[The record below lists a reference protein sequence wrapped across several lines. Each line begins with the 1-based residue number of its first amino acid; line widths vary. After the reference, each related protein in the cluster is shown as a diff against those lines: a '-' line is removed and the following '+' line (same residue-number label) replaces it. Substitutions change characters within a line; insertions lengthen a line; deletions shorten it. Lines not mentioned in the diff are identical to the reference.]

1 MGRWV
6 GRLIKIDDTVSL
18 MLKHG
23 SVGRRP
29 TAGEGCEVIGL
40 NIQLVIVLIGVINK
54 LSGFTFKSKGQFDV
68 SMEGPL
74 EEGLI

>member
-23 SVGRRP
+23 SASRRP
-29 TAGEGCEVIGL
+29 TAGKGREVIGL
-40 NIQLVIVLIGVINK
+40 YIQLIIVLIRGINK